1 MSLSQTQLVA
11 NHCNVHAR
19 QHATVTVVD
28 PGKLKCLL
36 LVLLLRIAVTWFWCV
51 SRAIPLNVKKYLVLQ
66 TFINVHHL
74 QLYKHAITN
83 IHTSVASE
91 WLLV

>member
-19 QHATVTVVD
+19 QHATVTVMD
-28 PGKLKCLL
+28 PGKLKRL
-36 LVLLLRIAVTWFWCV
+36 LVLLLHIAVTWFWCM

-66 TFINVHHL
+66 TFINMYHL
-74 QLYKHAITN
+74 HLYKHAVTN
-83 IHTSVASE
+83 IQ
-91 WLLV
+91 